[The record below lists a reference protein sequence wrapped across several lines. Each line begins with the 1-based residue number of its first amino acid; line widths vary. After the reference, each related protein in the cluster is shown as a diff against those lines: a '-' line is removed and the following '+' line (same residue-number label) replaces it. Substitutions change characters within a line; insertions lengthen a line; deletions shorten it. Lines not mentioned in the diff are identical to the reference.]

1 MSGELK
7 HDQFAKSVGRAHG
20 CSSRKLTLSFFP
32 SSPPPCTLPGSQQ
45 QQKTDRTR
53 NDACEAGNCR
63 GDPIAKFIDSPPS
76 VLEDT
81 WPVRSFG
88 MGYSPRY
95 REWWFVEYSSSYPNW
110 AYRCD
115 YVMLCVVWGL
125 LRFSLRCQC
134 TMLSWL
140 D

>member
-1 MSGELK
+1 MFISQAYFVVLP
-7 HDQFAKSVGRAHG
+7 
-20 CSSRKLTLSFFP
+20 LL
-32 SSPPPCTLPGSQQ
+32 PPPCTLPGSQQ

-53 NDACEAGNCR
+53 NDACVAGNCR

-95 REWWFVEYSSSYPNW
+95 REWWFVEHSSSYPNW